1 MKAAVFPGVCLA
13 LIVMLIPFPALAS
26 LGGNAASIE
35 ADRAHIKGALEIRQS
50 SAYTV
55 HEIKSTAGMVVREYV
70 SSAGV
75 VFGIAWQGQ
84 FVPDLQQLLGP
95 YFDQY
100 SAGVKTQKATYVGRR
115 PLNLQ
120 LQGLVIQRNGY
131 MRAERGRAY
140 VPNQVPP
147 GVKLEEIW

>member
-35 ADRAHIKGALEIRQS
+35 ADRAHIEGTVEIRQS
-50 SAYTV
+50 SAYIV
-55 HEIKSTAGMVVREYV
+55 HEIKSAAGMVVREYV
-70 SSAGV
+70 RSSGV
-75 VFGIAWQGQ
+75 VFGVAWQGQ

-100 SAGVKTQKATYVGRR
+100 SAGVKAQKATYVGRR

-120 LQGLVIQRNGY
+120 LPGLVVQRNGY